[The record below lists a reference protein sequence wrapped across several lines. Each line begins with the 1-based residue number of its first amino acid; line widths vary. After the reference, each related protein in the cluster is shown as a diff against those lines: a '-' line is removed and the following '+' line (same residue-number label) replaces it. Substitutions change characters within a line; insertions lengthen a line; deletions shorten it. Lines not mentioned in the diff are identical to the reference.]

1 MKYLKTVLN
10 RPVSAILIIIA
21 IIVFGISSLFNI
33 QMEYFPDIEMPMEL
47 VYVTYPGADADSIEK
62 LVTEPIEDIGET
74 LTGINSI
81 TSSSYEN
88 YATIQFTYEYGT
100 DLDDAYMEL
109 KQALDNIVDDL
120 PDSCNTPMIMELS
133 LSSDATISIAAE
145 STGGNDIQD
154 YVNDTIVPKLE
165 SLNGVAQVDVS
176 GAQEKYLKIVLNEEK
191 MEQYNLS
198 ITSVASCIAGADFEL
213 PIGNMDIG
221 SQEIGVSAHTDID
234 WQTDLQRI
242 AIETGSGKLIHL
254 SDIADFMNLS
264 ETEADS
270 ISRFNGSESML
281 IDVSK
286 KSSSGT
292 VSVCNKVK
300 ETLKELKTDGIEFK
314 VIHSTADDIVDT
326 LIEVLKTLLIGV
338 LFTMLVLFLFFGDVR
353 ASLIVGSSMPLSIMM
368 AMTLLSFMGV
378 SFDLMT
384 GTGMIIA
391 IGMIVDNSIVVL
403 ESCFRMKEKE
413 SDFKT
418 AAIQGVRVM
427 LLSILASTI
436 TTIVVYAPISITSG
450 LSGQMNQSLCF
461 SVIFT
466 MLASLLSAVTV
477 VPLFFTLVKP
487 VEKKDLF
494 INRILA
500 RLGKGYKKIITKL
513 LHRPKRTVMVA
524 VLLVV
529 FSLGLATQLNF
540 DMFPSNFDGSIQV
553 EATFRSGTKLEVMD
567 ESIQSIEQELS
578 KDENFESVDLEIS
591 GNVANITAYSSD
603 ECKRDSEEAVEYYT
617 ELFKDITNMDI
628 AVTPTGVTSGL
639 ASLMSTGNNVSITLV
654 GDDID
659 ILKKG
664 ASMVEDTLTQ
674 IPGVLNIKN
683 DFSQNETNIRIMID
697 QQKAM
702 NAGLLP
708 ATVASQIYY
717 ILNGVTATTI
727 EQDDEEYDVK
737 LKYPEGK
744 YDYTANLM
752 DKTITAGDGSHIAL
766 SDVANVE
773 YTNILNTI
781 NRQDKK
787 FTTTVTA
794 TTASEGKY
802 EIASAINKAVGDIQF
817 PDGVWQAE
825 SAVDKS
831 LKEEMG
837 NMGVAIM
844 TAVFLVFLVM
854 AVQFESV
861 RLSVMVMLCI
871 PFSLVGSFGLMFLSG
886 SPLSM
891 MAMMGFLMLIGM
903 VVNNGI
909 LLVDSTN
916 QLRETMPLEDAL
928 VQAGLTRLRPILM
941 TTLTTVL
948 SMLPMV
954 ISGNSGMAM
963 MQGMGYVIIGG
974 LCTSTLLAMFLMPP
988 FYLIIKGEKI

>member
-1 MKYLKTVLN
+1 MNYLKTILN

-33 QMEYFPDIEMPMEL
+33 QMEYFPDLEMPMEL

-62 LVTEPIEDIGET
+62 LVTEPIEDVGET

-109 KQALDNIVDDL
+109 KQALDNITDDL
-120 PDSCNTPMIMELS
+120 PDACNTPMIMELS
-133 LSSDATISIAAE
+133 LSSDATISVAAE
-145 STGGNDIQD
+145 STDGNDIQD

-165 SLNGVAQVDVS
+165 SLNGVAQVNVTGTQD
-176 GAQEKYLKIVLNEEK
+176 KYLKIILNEDK

-198 ITSVASCIAGADFEL
+198 ITTVASYIASADFEL
-213 PIGNMDIG
+213 PVGKLDIG
-221 SQEIGVSAHTDID
+221 SQEVGVSANTDIN
-234 WQTDLQRI
+234 WETDLQKI
-242 AIETGSGKLIHL
+242 AIKTNSGGLIHL
-254 SDIADFMNLS
+254 GDIANFMNLY
-264 ETEADS
+264 EDDADS
-270 ISRFNGSESML
+270 ISRYNGSDSVL
-281 IDVSK
+281 IDISK

-292 VSVCNKVK
+292 ISVCNKVE

-314 VIHSTADDIVDT
+314 IIHSTADDIMDT

-338 LFTMLVLFLFFGDVR
+338 LFTMLVLFLFFGDIR
-353 ASLIVGSSMPLSIMM
+353 ASLIVGSSMPLSLMM
-368 AMTLLSFMGV
+368 AMILLNFMGI

-384 GTGMIIA
+384 GTGMLIA
-391 IGMIVDNSIVVL
+391 LGMIVDNSIIVL
-403 ESCFRMKEKE
+403 ESCFRMKEKQP
-413 SDFKT
+413 DFKT
-418 AAIQGVRVM
+418 AAMQGVKVM
-427 LLSILASTI
+427 LLSIIASTI
-436 TTIVVYAPISITSG
+436 TTIVVYAPICVTTG

-477 VPLFFTLVKP
+477 VPLFFTLIKP
-487 VEKKDLF
+487 IEKKELF
-494 INRILA
+494 INRILDK
-500 RLGKGYKKIITKL
+500 LGKKYRSIIIKL
-513 LHRPKRTVMVA
+513 LHKPKRTVIVA
-524 VLLVV
+524 ILFVI
-529 FSLGLATQLNF
+529 FSMGLATQLNF
-540 DMFPSNFDGSIQV
+540 DLFPSNFDGSIKV

-567 ESIQSIEQELS
+567 ENIQIIEQELL
-578 KDENFESVDLEIS
+578 KDANFESVDLEIS
-591 GNVANITAYSSD
+591 GNAVNITAYST
-603 ECKRDSEEAVEYYT
+603 EKCKRGSEEAVEYYT
-617 ELFKDITNMDI
+617 EQFKNITNMDI
-628 AVTPTGVTSGL
+628 AVTPTGVASGL
-639 ASLMSTGNNVSITLV
+639 ASLMSTGNNVSITLI

-659 ILKKG
+659 TLKKG
-664 ASMVEDTLTQ
+664 ASLVEDTMVE

-683 DFSQNETNIRIMID
+683 DFSQSKTNVRVTID
-697 QQKAM
+697 QKRAT
-702 NAGLLP
+702 NVGLSP
-708 ATVASQIYY
+708 ATAALQVYY
-717 ILNGVTATTI
+717 LLNGVIATTI
-727 EQDDEEYDVK
+727 EQGDEKFDVK
-737 LKYPEGK
+737 LEYPEGR
-744 YDYTANLM
+744 YNNMSNLM
-752 DKTITAGDGSHIAL
+752 DKTISAGDGSRMVLGEIAN
-766 SDVANVE
+766 AE

-787 FTTTVTA
+787 FMTTVTA
-794 TTASEGKY
+794 TTTSEGKY
-802 EIASAINKAVGDIQF
+802 KTSAAINKAVEKIQF

-825 SAVDKS
+825 STVDKS

-837 NMGVAIM
+837 NMGFAIL
-844 TAVFLVFLVM
+844 TAIFLVFLVM

-916 QLRETMPLEDAL
+916 QLRKTMPLEDAL

-948 SMLPMV
+948 SMLPMI
-954 ISGNSGMAM
+954 ISSNSGMAM

-974 LCTSTLLAMFLMPP
+974 LCASTILAMFLMPP
-988 FYLIIKGEKI
+988 FYLIIKGEKL